1 MFSSETNSTKASFPH
16 TQLIWSIQTVSLP
29 SLLAE
34 RSKAFWRGTQFWCG
48 CIPHQSNEP
57 PQQVRG
63 AAAGSHSAPHNSRA
77 LMVGESNPEKPPLM
91 SEGHSSSCRA
101 HCSFQLSPQEDSSA
115 NPNMVT
121 APPGRQAE
129 AVQADQQCSVL
140 LPAAQSG
147 WRPGVGTGSGLIQHV
162 HQ

>member
-1 MFSSETNSTKASFPH
+1 MERHAVLVWVHSSPKQRTASAGEG
-16 TQLIWSIQTVSLP
+16 SP
-29 SLLAE
+29 S
-34 RSKAFWRGTQFWCG
+34 Q
-48 CIPHQSNEP
+48 
-57 PQQVRG
+57 G

-77 LMVGESNPEKPPLM
+77 LMVGESNPEKPPLI